1 MHFLNGT
8 KWPLDLTF
16 RARRR
21 ASTILALWQMSAH
34 VNVQV
39 AHDLLKHVA
48 KAGDITGSASGSGS
62 ANTVQFQVQ
71 QCFKVPFAD
80 KKTAAPQDTHK
91 CFIVASG
98 EIKNNART
106 TIRETL
112 DSSFARYIRFFDSA
126 EILSQFRQF
135 CPEKSAVEDFLKTSV
150 ALQNQLKGVEVTAQ
164 VIAGVRRLLFRPVD
178 GVAES
183 EKWILE
189 LGLDLDAINAEMD
202 SKLKAFSEEGGS
214 IVLPKG
220 TFNIV
225 TLPEVLGLFGVRP
238 DHFGD
243 FELRQVPKELGNFT
257 LRSIGDEDESVFFLR
272 TRMWLVSSGSTRFRL
287 ENRGD
292 ASAFKIL
299 MEVDREAQTTTV
311 TFTVSLLGHNAY
323 SVYRAVQF
331 LDALSKPGRLTLFS
345 EDTGMVFIDGPTE
358 RSSSKVSQLD
368 LKLLQKL
375 SHVQEKTSQQI
386 VINRGILASDIPDIE
401 SAFVA
406 VTEGRL
412 YFREGPVVMNAKP
425 DFTFDSNPP
434 GWDSLVIEPCEA
446 DRVLTLLD
454 NKIDLGETEIVVK
467 KAIPKVEQEGKVL
480 KLFPPARESLLFK
493 FCKVFREE

>member
-1 MHFLNGT
+1 MRLTYNPGMASEAEFALLNEEEFT
-8 KWPLDLTF
+8 LSYLIPLYQAKGYQDVEYYHGGQTEKGKDITMWRFDLEQL
-16 RARRR
+16 RENYA
-21 ASTILALWQMSAH
+21 
-34 VNVQV
+34 VVV
-39 AHDLLKHVA
+39 

-80 KKTAAPQDTHK
+80 KKTAAPQDAHK

-112 DSSFARYIRFFDSA
+112 DSSFARYIRFFDGA

-164 VIAGVRRLLFRPVD
+164 VISGVRRLLFRPVD

-220 TFNIV
+220 IFNIV

-257 LRSIGDEDESVFFLR
+257 LRSIGDEDKSVFFLR

-311 TFTVSLLGHNAY
+311 TFTVSLLGHNLE
-323 SVYRAVQF
+323 S
-331 LDALSKPGRLTLFS
+331 S
-345 EDTGMVFIDGPTE
+345 
-358 RSSSKVSQLD
+358 RSPL
-368 LKLLQKL
+368 
-375 SHVQEKTSQQI
+375 
-386 VINRGILASDIPDIE
+386 P
-401 SAFVA
+401 
-406 VTEGRL
+406 
-412 YFREGPVVMNAKP
+412 
-425 DFTFDSNPP
+425 
-434 GWDSLVIEPCEA
+434 
-446 DRVLTLLD
+446 RV
-454 NKIDLGETEIVVK
+454 
-467 KAIPKVEQEGKVL
+467 
-480 KLFPPARESLLFK
+480 
-493 FCKVFREE
+493 